1 MVWDGLFETVEIRM
15 TTTYEWDIETWS
27 DDEIV
32 DHDHRD
38 RLSEFGIE
46 HLILAINGDVLN
58 AAGDTTKLV
67 LVCDSDRDG
76 RAWAYVTDDGK
87 MPEQFLDAYQ
97 RPVCSVPKRFV
108 EEFNR

>member
-1 MVWDGLFETVEIRM
+1 M
-15 TTTYEWDIETWS
+15 TTTYEWDIETCNG
-27 DDEIV
+27 DEVV

-38 RLSEFGIE
+38 RLSELGME
-46 HLILAINGDVLN
+46 DLILAINGDVLN
-58 AAGDTTKLV
+58 AEGDFTKLV
-67 LVCDSDRDG
+67 LVRDSDKDG
-76 RAWAYVTDDGK
+76 RSWAYLTDEGK